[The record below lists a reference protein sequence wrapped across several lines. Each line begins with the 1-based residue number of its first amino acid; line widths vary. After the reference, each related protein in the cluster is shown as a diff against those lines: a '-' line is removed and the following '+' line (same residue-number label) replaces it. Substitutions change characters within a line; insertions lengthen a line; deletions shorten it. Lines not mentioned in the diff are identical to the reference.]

1 MKPLALDLLR
11 DCLEGIIP
19 GVLATCDA
27 AGIPNVMFISQVHYV
42 DPDRVALS
50 YQFFNKTRRNLL
62 ATGRASVSIFDPVSF
77 GEYRL
82 ELDYE
87 ETRTAGPLFETMK
100 AKLAGIASHSGLE
113 GVFRLLGSD
122 VYRIRSI
129 ETIFE
134 PTAAPVLAE
143 RNLLSATR
151 RASAEMAESRGFG
164 ELVDCTLACLQ
175 RHFGIEH
182 AMILMLD
189 EEGRRLYT
197 VASLGYPTSGVGSEI
212 EIGHGVIGVA
222 ARERAPIRIGQ
233 MAADYSYGAAIRDRA
248 RSVGMN
254 WPEAAEIPY
263 PGLPAPESQIALP
276 ILSGRTVLGVLFAES
291 PEALRFRYDDEDALS
306 LISDRLA
313 ALMPQ
318 AQEGEAARPPV
329 PFAEQPAG
337 APAETLV
344 VRHYEADDSVFLNH
358 DYLIK
363 GVAGAIFWKLVREFT
378 GSGRAEFT
386 NRELRLDACLRL
398 PAYSENLEAR
408 LLLLQRRLCDRA
420 SPIRIEKTG
429 RGRFRLNAPCVLV
442 LEEIGRSEGAGSL

>member
-1 MKPLALDLLR
+1 MSAPGIDLLR
-11 DCLEGIIP
+11 DCLEGIVP
-19 GVLATCDA
+19 AVLATCDET
-27 AGIPNVMFISQVHYV
+27 GKPNVSFISQVHYV
-42 DPDRVALS
+42 DAQRVALS

-62 ATGRASVSIFDPVSF
+62 ATGRASVAIFDPLSF
-77 GEYRL
+77 AEYRL
-82 ELDYE
+82 ALDFE
-87 ETRTAGPLFETMK
+87 ETRTEGPLFETMK

-122 VYRIRSI
+122 VCRIRSI

-134 PTAAPVLAE
+134 PKARHVIAV

-151 RASAEMAESRGFG
+151 RAVAEMAECRSFG
-164 ELVDCTLACLQ
+164 DLIDRTLDCLA

-197 VASLGYPTSGVGSEI
+197 VASLGYATSGVGSEI
-212 EIGHGVIGVA
+212 EVGRGVVGVA
-222 ARERAPIRIGQ
+222 ARERVPIRISH
-233 MAADYSYGAAIRDRA
+233 MTMDYSYGAAIRERA

-254 WPEAAEIPY
+254 WSEATEIPY

-276 ILSGRTVLGVLFAES
+276 IMSGRAVVGVLFAES
-291 PEALRFRYDDEDALS
+291 PQALQFRYDDEDALS
-306 LISDRLA
+306 LIADRLA
-313 ALMPQ
+313 ALIPQ
-318 AQEGEAARPPV
+318 VQEGEPSRPT
-329 PFAEQPAG
+329 PAP
-337 APAETLV
+337 PAEAHGAAETIA

-378 GSGRAEFT
+378 ASGRTAFT
-386 NRELRLDACLRL
+386 NRELRLDTCLKL
-398 PAYSENLEAR
+398 PAYAENLEAR
-408 LLLLQRRLCDRA
+408 LLLLQRRLRDRS

-429 RGRFRLNAPCVLV
+429 RGRFRLVTPCTLV
-442 LEEIGRSEGAGSL
+442 LEEFGRSESATSL

>member
-11 DCLEGIIP
+11 DCLEGVVP
-19 GVLATCDA
+19 GVLATCDG
-27 AGIPNVMFISQVHYV
+27 AGKPNVMFISQVHYV
-42 DPDRVALS
+42 DPERVALS

-62 ATGRASVSIFDPVSF
+62 ATGRASVAVFDPVSF

-122 VYRIRSI
+122 VCRVRSI

-134 PTAAPVLAE
+134 PTAVPAMAE
-143 RNLLSATR
+143 RNLLSAAR
-151 RASAEMAESRGFG
+151 RTSVEMAESRGFG
-164 ELVDCTLACLQ
+164 ELVDRTLACLQ
-175 RHFGIEH
+175 RHLGIEH

-212 EIGHGVIGVA
+212 EVGHGVIGVA
-222 ARERAPIRIGQ
+222 ARERSPIRIGH
-233 MAADYSYGAAIRDRA
+233 MTMDYSYGAAIRDRA
-248 RSVGMN
+248 LSIGMN
-254 WPEAAEIPY
+254 WSEATEIPY
-263 PGLPAPESQIALP
+263 PSLPAPESQIALP
-276 ILSGRTVLGVLFAES
+276 ILSGRTMVGVLFAES
-291 PEALRFRYDDEDALS
+291 PQALRFRYDDEDALS
-306 LISDRLA
+306 LIADRLA

-318 AQEGEAARPPV
+318 VQEGEVTRPLASLAEEPDAA
-329 PFAEQPAG
+329 AQ
-337 APAETLV
+337 TLV

-378 GSGRAEFT
+378 GTGRAEFT

-398 PAYSENLEAR
+398 PAYAENLEAR

-420 SPIRIEKTG
+420 SPVRIEKTG
-429 RGRFRLNAPCVLV
+429 RGRFRLSAPCVLV
-442 LEEIGRSEGAGSL
+442 LEEIGRSEGGSSL

>member
-1 MKPLALDLLR
+1 M
-11 DCLEGIIP
+11 P
-19 GVLATCDA
+19 GVLATCDES
-27 AGIPNVMFISQVHYV
+27 GKPNVMFISQVHYV
-42 DPDRVALS
+42 DPERVALS

-62 ATGRASVSIFDPVSF
+62 ATGQASVAIFDPVSF
-77 GEYRL
+77 GEYRVEL
-82 ELDYE
+82 EYE
-87 ETRTAGPLFETMK
+87 ETRTEGPLFEMMK

-113 GVFRLLGSD
+113 GVFRLLGAD
-122 VYRIRSI
+122 VCRIRSV

-134 PTAAPVLAE
+134 PIAAPGLTE

-151 RASAEMAESRGFG
+151 RASAAMAEASSFG
-164 ELVDCTLACLQ
+164 ELVDRTLACLQ
-175 RHFGIEH
+175 RYFGIEH
-182 AMILMLD
+182 AMVLILD
-189 EEGRRLYT
+189 EEGRCLYT

-222 ARERAPIRIGQ
+222 ARERVPIRIGN
-233 MAADYSYGAAIRDRA
+233 MTADYSYGAAIRDRA

-254 WPEAAEIPY
+254 WSEATEIPY
-263 PGLPAPESQIALP
+263 PGLTAPESQIALP
-276 ILSGRTVLGVLFAES
+276 IMSGRTVVGVLFAES
-291 PEALRFRYDDEDALS
+291 PDAMRFRYGDEDALS
-306 LISDRLA
+306 LVADRLG

-318 AQEGEAARPPV
+318 VQNGAAARASPF
-329 PFAEQPAG
+329 FAEVPDA
-337 APAETLV
+337 AAAALV

-378 GSGRAEFT
+378 GTGRSEFT

-408 LLLLQRRLCDRA
+408 LLLLQRRLCDRD

-429 RGRFRLNAPCVLV
+429 RGRFRLNTARPLV
-442 LEEIGRSEGAGSL
+442 LEEIALGEGGSPLGNF

>member
-11 DCLEGIIP
+11 DCLEGVVP
-19 GVLATCDA
+19 GVLATCDG
-27 AGIPNVMFISQVHYV
+27 AGKPNVMFISQVHYV
-42 DPDRVALS
+42 GPERVALS

-62 ATGRASVSIFDPVSF
+62 ATGRASVAVFDPVSF

-122 VYRIRSI
+122 VCRVRSI

-134 PTAAPVLAE
+134 PTAVPAMAE
-143 RNLLSATR
+143 RNLLSAAR
-151 RASAEMAESRGFG
+151 RTSVEMAESRGFG
-164 ELVDCTLACLQ
+164 ELVDRTLACLQ
-175 RHFGIEH
+175 RHLGIEH

-212 EIGHGVIGVA
+212 EVGHGVIGVA
-222 ARERAPIRIGQ
+222 ARERSPIRIGH
-233 MAADYSYGAAIRDRA
+233 MTMDYSYGAAIRDRA
-248 RSVGMN
+248 LSIGMN
-254 WPEAAEIPY
+254 WSEATEIPY

-276 ILSGRTVLGVLFAES
+276 ILSGRTMVGVLFAES
-291 PEALRFRYDDEDALS
+291 PQALRFRYDDEDALS
-306 LISDRLA
+306 LIADRLA

-318 AQEGEAARPPV
+318 VQEGEVTRPLASLAEEPDAA
-329 PFAEQPAG
+329 AQ
-337 APAETLV
+337 TLV

-378 GSGRAEFT
+378 GTGRAEFT

-398 PAYSENLEAR
+398 PAYAENLEAR

-420 SPIRIEKTG
+420 SPVRIEKTG

-442 LEEIGRSEGAGSL
+442 LEEIGRSEGGSSL

>member
-1 MKPLALDLLR
+1 MNPLALDLLR
-11 DCLEGIIP
+11 DCLEGVVP
-19 GVLATCDA
+19 GVLATCDE
-27 AGIPNVMFISQVHYV
+27 AGKPNVMFVSQVHYV
-42 DPDRVALS
+42 DPGRVALS

-62 ATGRASVSIFDPVSF
+62 ATGRASVAVFDPVGF

-82 ELDYE
+82 ELEYE

-122 VYRIRSI
+122 ICRVRSI

-134 PTAAPVLAE
+134 PVAAPAMAE
-143 RNLLSATR
+143 RNLLSAAR
-151 RASAEMAESRGFG
+151 RTSTEMAESHGFG
-164 ELVDCTLACLQ
+164 ELVDRALVCLQ

-212 EIGHGVIGVA
+212 EVGHGVIGVA
-222 ARERAPIRIGQ
+222 ARERAPIRIGH
-233 MAADYSYGAAIRDRA
+233 MTMDYSYGAAIRNRA
-248 RSVGMN
+248 LSVGMN
-254 WPEAAEIPY
+254 WSETTEIPY
-263 PGLPAPESQIALP
+263 PGLAAPESQIALP
-276 ILSGRTVLGVLFAES
+276 ILSGRTVAGVLFAES
-291 PEALRFRYDDEDALS
+291 PQALRFRYDDEDALS
-306 LISDRLA
+306 LIADRLA
-313 ALMPQ
+313 TLMPQ
-318 AQEGEAARPPV
+318 VQEGEAPRPLVSFADDPHPV
-329 PFAEQPAG
+329 
-337 APAETLV
+337 AETLI

-378 GSGRAEFT
+378 GTGRVEFT

-398 PAYSENLEAR
+398 PAYAENLEAR

-420 SPIRIEKTG
+420 SPIRIEKNG
-429 RGRFRLNAPCVLV
+429 RGRFRLNVPCAVV
-442 LEEIGRSEGAGSL
+442 LEEIRRGESGGPL

>member
-11 DCLEGIIP
+11 DCLEGVVP
-19 GVLATCDA
+19 GVLATCD
-27 AGIPNVMFISQVHYV
+27 GTGKPNVMFISQVHYV
-42 DPDRVALS
+42 GPERVALS

-62 ATGRASVSIFDPVSF
+62 ATGRASVAIFDPVSF

-122 VYRIRSI
+122 ICRVLSI

-134 PTAAPVLAE
+134 PTAAPAMAE
-143 RNLLSATR
+143 RNLLSAAR
-151 RASAEMAESRGFG
+151 RTSAEMAESRGFG
-164 ELVDCTLACLQ
+164 ELVDRTLTCLQ
-175 RHFGIEH
+175 RHFGIGH

-212 EIGHGVIGVA
+212 EVGHGVIGVA
-222 ARERAPIRIGQ
+222 ARERAPIRIGH
-233 MAADYSYGAAIRDRA
+233 MTMDYSYGAAIRDRA
-248 RSVGMN
+248 RSIGMN
-254 WPEAAEIPY
+254 WSEATEIPY
-263 PGLPAPESQIALP
+263 PCLPAPESQIALP
-276 ILSGRTVLGVLFAES
+276 ILSGRTVVGVLFAES

-306 LISDRLA
+306 LIADRLA
-313 ALMPQ
+313 ALIPQ
-318 AQEGEAARPPV
+318 VQEGEAPRPLPS
-329 PFAEQPAG
+329 AEEPA
-337 APAETLV
+337 AVAEPIV
-344 VRHYEADDSVFLNH
+344 IRHYEADDSVFLNH

-378 GSGRAEFT
+378 GTGRAEFT

-398 PAYSENLEAR
+398 PAYAENLEAR
-408 LLLLQRRLCDRA
+408 LLLLQRRLCDRM

-429 RGRFRLNAPCVLV
+429 RGRFRLNVPCVLV
-442 LEEIGRSEGAGSL
+442 LKEIGRSEGSGPL